1 MSTIKNIL
9 SATVLL
15 GGACL
20 VYANKDKLF
29 RRFISHKPEEDK
41 SSQEKGGTGV
51 LKEVCQSFIMYS
63 DVFQGLYE
71 PMFKASLG
79 RLSFE
84 RMRNVLTEWDIRV
97 KSIGNAPVSLCEWW
111 ATVVAD
117 IDVLPN
123 KEMQARAVMTMQMID
138 NCGIVRDNKTDFVA
152 DDETCRYYQHVDGL
166 IFKRDKNSGLNLL
179 VGSCQLNRFASLKKV
194 IVKSYNPSEL

>member
-1 MSTIKNIL
+1 MVMSTIKSIL
-9 SATVLL
+9 STAILL

-20 VYANKDKLF
+20 IYANRDKLF
-29 RRFISHKPEEDK
+29 RRFTSRKSEENK
-41 SSQEKGGTGV
+41 SSQEEGDTGG
-51 LKEVCQSFIMYS
+51 LKEVCQFFIMYA
-63 DVFQGLYE
+63 DIFQGLYE

-79 RLSFE
+79 RLSVE

-97 KSIGNAPVSLCEWW
+97 RSIGNAPVSLCEWW

-166 IFKRDKNSGLNLL
+166 IFKTGQKLRVESPCWFMPTQPVRIIEKGYCEIL
-179 VGSCQLNRFASLKKV
+179 
-194 IVKSYNPSEL
+194 

>member
-1 MSTIKNIL
+1 MDMSTIKNIL

-166 IFKRDKNSGLNLL
+166 IFKTGQKLRVESPCWFMPTQPVRIIEKGYCEIL
-179 VGSCQLNRFASLKKV
+179 
-194 IVKSYNPSEL
+194 

>member
-1 MSTIKNIL
+1 MDMSTIKNIL

-166 IFKRDKNSGLNLL
+166 IFETGQKLRVESPCWFMPTQPVRIIEKGYCEIL
-179 VGSCQLNRFASLKKV
+179 
-194 IVKSYNPSEL
+194 